1 MFDSCIMYVILKI
14 SNSGIGSFP
23 GVKLYQVGNTDNE
36 EFVIL
41 RTVFHQ
47 FAFAAILSC
56 STTQFAKKKA
66 KKKKRKR
73 EKNVKKRERELA
85 RSCR

>member
-1 MFDSCIMYVILKI
+1 MYVILKI

-47 FAFAAILSC
+47 IASAAILSC
-56 STTQFAKKKA
+56 STTLFAKKA
-66 KKKKRKR
+66 KKGIKEKERKM
-73 EKNVKKRERELA
+73 
-85 RSCR
+85 

>member
-1 MFDSCIMYVILKI
+1 MYVILKI

-56 STTQFAKKKA
+56 STTQFAKKRQ
-66 KKKKRKR
+66 KRKK
-73 EKNVKKRERELA
+73 ERERKM
-85 RSCR
+85 

>member
-47 FAFAAILSC
+47 FASAAILSC
-56 STTQFAKKKA
+56 STTQFAKKGKKE
-66 KKKKRKR
+66 KKKER
-73 EKNVKKRERELA
+73 EKCKEERERIGA
-85 RSCR
+85 